1 MSFKGKLISS
11 GADAKTVK
19 GNGNKYETAI
29 MYMQPWKSA
38 GINVCANAE
47 IAGCIDGCLFTA
59 GRGAMNVVQKARA
72 RKTAWFAADRDDF
85 MAQLVIDTTK
95 FIKYCAKQSVQ
106 PVIRLNGTSDIR
118 WERMP
123 VSNHNTRYG
132 VPIGSYAS
140 IFEMFP
146 DVQWYD
152 YTKIANRKTDH
163 IKNYHLTFSYSEANP
178 LYKKQIEIAKAKGM
192 NMAVV
197 FRSILSI
204 PHHFMNRPVISGDA
218 DDLRFLDPD
227 GVVVSLYAKGRAK
240 KDQSG
245 FVID

>member
-1 MSFKGKLISS
+1 
-11 GADAKTVK
+11 
-19 GNGNKYETAI
+19 
-29 MYMQPWKSA
+29 
-38 GINVCANAE
+38 
-47 IAGCIDGCLFTA
+47 
-59 GRGAMNVVQKARA
+59 MNVVQKARA
-72 RKTAWFAADRDDF
+72 RKTAWFAADRDGF

-118 WERMP
+118 WERI
-123 VSNHNTRYG
+123 
-132 VPIGSYAS
+132 PIGSYAS

-152 YTKIANRKTDH
+152 YTKIANRKTNH

-197 FRSILSI
+197 FRSIVTI

-218 DDLRFLDPD
+218 DDLRFLDPA

>member
-1 MSFKGKLISS
+1 MAFRGKLIAS
-11 GADAKTVK
+11 GADAKTIK
-19 GNGNKYETAI
+19 GNGDKYETAI
-29 MYMQPWKSA
+29 MYMMPWKSA

-47 IAGCIDGCLFTA
+47 IAGCIDGCLFKA
-59 GRGAMNVVQKARA
+59 GRGAFNTVQAARA
-72 RKTAWFAADRDDF
+72 RKTAWFAADRDGF

-95 FIKYCAKQSVQ
+95 FIKYCGKQGVT

-118 WERMP
+118 WERI
-123 VSNHNTRYG
+123 
-132 VPIGSYAS
+132 PIGDNAS
-140 IFEMFP
+140 IFDMFP
-146 DVQWYD
+146 QVQWYD

-197 FRSILSI
+197 FRSIVTI

>member
-19 GNGNKYETAI
+19 GNGAKYETAI

-72 RKTAWFAADRDDF
+72 RKTAWFAADRDGF

-118 WERMP
+118 WERI
-123 VSNHNTRYG
+123 
-132 VPIGSYAS
+132 PIGSYAS

-152 YTKIANRKTDH
+152 YTKIANRKTNH

-218 DDLRFLDPD
+218 DDLRFLDPA

>member
-19 GNGNKYETAI
+19 GNGDKYETAI

-72 RKTAWFAADRDDF
+72 RKTAWFAADRDGF

-95 FIKYCAKQSVQ
+95 FTKYCAKQSVQ
-106 PVIRLNGTSDIR
+106 PVVRLNGTSDIR
-118 WERMP
+118 WERIP
-123 VSNHNTRYG
+123 VSKDGIIHNN
-132 VPIGSYAS
+132 
-140 IFEMFP
+140 IFDAFP
-146 DVQWYD
+146 DIQFYD
-152 YTKIANRKTDH
+152 YTKIANRKGVDH

>member
-1 MSFKGKLISS
+1 MAFRGKLIAS
-11 GADAKTVK
+11 GSDAKTIK
-19 GNGNKYETAI
+19 GNGDKYETAI
-29 MYMQPWKSA
+29 MYMQPWKFS

-47 IAGCIDGCLFTA
+47 IAGCIEGCLFTA
-59 GRGAMNVVQKARA
+59 GRGAMNMVQASRA
-72 RKTAWFAADRDDF
+72 KKTAWFANDRDGF
-85 MAQLVIDTTK
+85 MVHLVIDVTK
-95 FIKYCAKQSVQ
+95 YVKYCGKQGVT

-118 WERMP
+118 WERIP
-123 VSNHNTRYG
+123 VFKDG
-132 VPIGSYAS
+132 VAYDN
-140 IFEMFP
+140 IFAAFP

-152 YTKIANRKTDH
+152 YTKIANRKVEN

-197 FRSILSI
+197 WRSIDVI
-204 PHHFMNRPVISGDA
+204 PHTFMDRPVISGDA

-227 GVVVSLYAKGRAK
+227 GVVVSLYAKGKAK
-240 KDQSG
+240 KDTSG

>member
-11 GADAKTVK
+11 GSDAKTVK
-19 GNGNKYETAI
+19 GNGDKYETAI

-47 IAGCIDGCLFTA
+47 LAGCIDGCLFTA
-59 GRGAMNVVQKARA
+59 GRGAMNVVQRARA
-72 RKTAWFAADRDDF
+72 RKTEWFALDRIGF
-85 MAQLVIDTTK
+85 MLSLVTDCEK
-95 FIKYCAKQSVQ
+95 FVKYCAKQSVQ
-106 PVIRLNGTSDIR
+106 PVVRLNGTSDIR
-118 WERMP
+118 WERIP
-123 VSNHNTRYG
+123 VSKDGIIHNN
-132 VPIGSYAS
+132 
-140 IFEMFP
+140 IFDAFP
-146 DVQWYD
+146 DIQFYD
-152 YTKIANRKTDH
+152 YTKIANRKGVKH

-197 FRSILSI
+197 FRSVDMI
-204 PHHFMNRPVISGDA
+204 PHHFMDRPVISGDA

-227 GVVVSLYAKGRAK
+227 GVIVSLYAKGRAK

>member
-1 MSFKGKLISS
+1 MAFRGKLIAS

-19 GNGNKYETAI
+19 GNGDKYETAI

-59 GRGAMNVVQKARA
+59 GRGAMNTVQAARA
-72 RKTAWFAADRDDF
+72 KKTAWFAADRDGF
-85 MAQLVIDTTK
+85 MAQLVVDVTK
-95 FIKYCAKQSVQ
+95 FIKYCLKQGVT

-118 WERMP
+118 WERIP
-123 VSNHNTRYG
+123 VSNHNTRY
-132 VPIGSYAS
+132 AS
-140 IFEMFP
+140 VFDMFP
-146 DVQWYD
+146 TVQWYD
-152 YTKIANRKTDH
+152 YTKIANRK
-163 IKNYHLTFSYSEANP
+163 IENVSNYHLTFSYSEANP

-197 FRSILSI
+197 FRSVDAI
-204 PHHFMNRPVISGDA
+204 PHHFMDRPVISGDA

-240 KDQSG
+240 KDTSG
-245 FVID
+245 FVIDTERKAV